1 MTVADI
7 RFDWNPSM
15 DAVPESLRGYPAE
28 MGEKGGRGY
37 TLSAMSGCVRE
48 MVRRL
53 ASQRGTPRLGYVTMR
68 LKEPGSGADRV
79 FFFERFTELELPWDP
94 LPMFDVP
101 LLNHH

>member
-53 ASQRGTPRLGYVTMR
+53 ASQRGTPPARLCDDAPQGAGVGCRPR
-68 LKEPGSGADRV
+68 L
-79 FFFERFTELELPWDP
+79 
-94 LPMFDVP
+94 
-101 LLNHH
+101 LL